1 MDILWTSGTTNRK
14 TGNVP
19 TGWIGSNIEEARQS
33 CNGCPLLDN
42 GCYAHQGSPRIGFVS
57 LTKAFNRGLDRSFKT
72 ALRLRRKK
80 AKMIRLGALGDP
92 SAATDEQIKEIVETS
107 EAQKISLVGYTHFWR
122 RADGARWRGK
132 LMASCDT
139 KQDLVD
145 AIKDG
150 WRATVVVPPDYPQVT
165 KLEVDGK
172 THTLLVCP
180 AQMKEKVTC
189 NDCRLCDASKKG
201 PHIAFRVHGIAM
213 NMVDFT
219 EKGL

>member
-1 MDILWTSGTTNRK
+1 MDILWTSGTSNRK

-33 CNGCPLLDN
+33 CTGCPLLDN
-42 GCYAHQGSPRIGFVS
+42 GCYAHQGSPRIGFAS

-72 ALRLRRKK
+72 ALRLRHKK

-122 RADGARWRGK
+122 RVDGARWRGK